1 MEYLWIRLTW
11 VFRSYLPHGVAAAI
25 LFPIYRSLTA
35 ADLSEWATLPYLEF
49 LQLQFDAFPPGEWWL
64 QNLLSLN
71 VVTKAALVWAVL
83 LGAWYFSDLFTTG
96 RRPRWQLVAAYGST
110 SRVTTIKVWMLLS
123 IVLMLFVVGTITT
136 VYMDLLPAT
145 NALRAVVALD
155 LLSLTVMM
163 VLNRT
168 FEAYKLLQP
177 EREAKREKRREK
189 SDQRDQ
195 QRRQQK
201 QMDEERRRQL
211 SEMRQQ
217 LDGLMQQTSVI
228 DAEIRTLRGS
238 NHDTH
243 LIEERAAELLTRR
256 NELQEQI
263 RQVTT
268 AYPDRV

>member
-1 MEYLWIRLTW
+1 MEFLWIRLAW
-11 VFRSYLPHGVAAAI
+11 LFRSYLPHILSAAI
-25 LFPIYRSLTA
+25 LFPVYLSLTA
-35 ADLSEWATLPYLEF
+35 ADLTDWATLHYPEF
-49 LQLQFDAFPPGEWWL
+49 LQLQFDHFPPREWWL
-64 QNLLSLN
+64 QNLLSVN
-71 VVTKAALVWAVL
+71 VVTKAALVWAKL

-96 RRPRWQLVAAYGST
+96 RRAGWQLVAAYGST
-110 SRVTTIKVWMLLS
+110 SRITTIKVWMVLS
-123 IVLMLFVVGTITT
+123 FVLMFFVAGTMTA
-136 VYMDLLPAT
+136 VYMDMLPAT
-145 NALRAVVALD
+145 HALLALMALD

-189 SDQRDQ
+189 SLQRLQ
-195 QRRQQK
+195 QRNQQK

-217 LDGLMQQTSVI
+217 LDGLTQQTSVI
-228 DAEIRTLRGS
+228 DAEIRELGGS

-256 NELQEQI
+256 NKLQQQI
-263 RQVTT
+263 RQITT